1 MTSVPISLENV
12 RLIWYN
18 QNARTHGKKKDPLS
32 LQSKSPCLLK
42 VIYIYI
48 YIYMNLQYFHIFSMF
63 IKFKDGK
70 KLIATSSIN
79 YLNLSFYCLKYC
91 IKNEFID

>member
-1 MTSVPISLENV
+1 
-12 RLIWYN
+12 
-18 QNARTHGKKKDPLS
+18 
-32 LQSKSPCLLK
+32 
-42 VIYIYI
+42 
-48 YIYMNLQYFHIFSMF
+48 MF